1 MIPLFSGSPVVADV
15 GVSITKVNVK
25 ECFLWGTYK
34 ECNFCW
40 DMVYSAI
47 IKKVILNKNQWQKEC

>member
-1 MIPLFSGSPVVADV
+1 MVADV
-15 GVSITKVNVK
+15 GVSVTKVNVK